1 MHAPRLELPPL
12 DLLRGFEAAARHL
25 SFTRAAAELSLT
37 QSAISRQVQMLEES
51 IGVPLFQRRHRAL
64 LLTDA
69 GQVLYRKVAG
79 MMDELRGTMRELR
92 GAAPLRP
99 LTVTMSVS
107 FASLWLIP
115 RLPSF
120 RSRHPG
126 VDVRIVADNQ
136 LLDLSRD
143 TIEVAI
149 RYCAPDA
156 APANAVLLFGEEVL
170 PVCSPRLL
178 RDGARPLRAPEDLRH
193 HMLLH
198 DEWNW
203 RGIGWLDWDSWLEA
217 HGLAKLKPAGDLHFS
232 HYYQMVQAAIEC
244 QGVALGR
251 LPLLSEMIRRR
262 HLVAPFE
269 GLGSAVAT
277 PRAFFMLREPRSAA
291 REEVSAFCD
300 WLVAQA
306 RGESVRAPS
315 GQDPAPRRLRATRR
329 RQRL

>member
-1 MHAPRLELPPL
+1 MPALAALELPPL

-25 SFTRAAAELSLT
+25 SFTRAAAELFLT
-37 QSAISRQVQMLEES
+37 QPAISRQVQMLEES

-69 GQVLYRKVAG
+69 GQALYRKVAG
-79 MMDELRGTMRELR
+79 MMEDLRGTLRELR
-92 GAAPLRP
+92 GAARLQSV
-99 LTVTMSVS
+99 TVTMSVS

-115 RLPSF
+115 RLPAF
-120 RSRHPG
+120 RKRHPT

-136 LLDLSRD
+136 LLDFSRD
-143 TIEVAI
+143 RIEVAI

-156 APANAVLLFGEEVL
+156 APANAVMLFGEEVL

-178 RDGARPLRAPEDLRH
+178 RDRTRPLRAPEDLRH

-198 DEWNW
+198 DEWNA
-203 RGIGWLDWDSWLEA
+203 RGTGWLHWDTWLQA
-217 HGLAKLKPAGDLHFS
+217 HGLAKLKPAGDLRFS
-232 HYYQMVQAAIEC
+232 HYYQMIQAAIEG

-262 HLVAPFE
+262 QLVVPFE
-269 GLGSAVAT
+269 PQRSGGHIT
-277 PRAFFMLREPRSAA
+277 PRAFFMLREPRSTVRA
-291 REEVSAFCD
+291 EVNAFCD

-306 RGESVRAPS
+306 RRE
-315 GQDPAPRRLRATRR
+315 TRR
-329 RQRL
+329 RRRL